1 MSLAADGITY
11 SAPPPPGH
19 TPNFNQPHEGL
30 DLIVCVG
37 IFVSLAVV
45 TTVIRIYTRTR
56 IISELAA
63 DDYLMLLALACSIVL
78 TAFALDLFNYGL
90 GKHLWDVPIDVLYP
104 HFLFNNLI
112 AAIIYCPAAGFSKI
126 SILLFYRRIFR
137 SRSFNRNI
145 WILVTFTA
153 AYSLSGMLVNI
164 FSCRPVHGSW
174 ELSLATTA
182 VCINRPIFYFSQAG
196 LSIFTDFATLAVP
209 LPFLRALQLPLKQK
223 LGISVVLMMGAF
235 VCVVSI
241 IRLLSLKTLLANM
254 LPEATTPALMWCV
267 IELNT
272 SIIGGNFPTLKPF
285 LKRYLP
291 GLLGTSRG
299 QKSASYIK
307 SGSHNLQTF
316 DKPPYAANG
325 PKAFN
330 RTTVTGMD
338 KKARDD
344 NESEEYII
352 QRSSHNSETEL
363 ERTEQLRAG
372 PSNGGMNGAGRITKT
387 VEYSLTTS
395 KFERDQKY

>member
-164 FSCRPVHGSW
+164 FSCRPIHGSW

-223 LGISVVLMMGAF
+223 LGISVVLMM
-235 VCVVSI
+235 
-241 IRLLSLKTLLANM
+241 
-254 LPEATTPALMWCV
+254 EATTPALMWCV

-363 ERTEQLRAG
+363 ERTEQLGAG
-372 PSNGGMNGAGRITKT
+372 PSNRGINGAGRITKT